1 MRILLVEDD
10 RNLGFATR
18 DGLRSAFAVDWVGSA
33 EEADAAIAVND
44 YDALVLDVMLPG
56 RSGLDLLGDL
66 RNRRLDV
73 PVLLLTAR
81 DAVEYRVEG
90 LNRGAD
96 DYLVKPF
103 DLDELIARCTAL
115 IRRSHGQVRNVIE
128 WGPIRFDVESRSVT
142 VDGEQLS
149 LSNRERDILQVLLS
163 NIDRPVSKSR
173 IETHIYDW
181 SNELIE
187 SNTVEVHVSSLRR
200 KLGRDL
206 IQTIRGVGYMIPSW
220 NEEKATR

>member
-56 RSGLDLLGDL
+56 RSGLELLRDL

-90 LNRGAD
+90 LNLGAD

-103 DLDELIARCTAL
+103 DLDELIARCSAL

-128 WGPIRFDVESRSVT
+128 WGPIRFDVDSRSVT
-142 VDGEQLS
+142 VDGEQLA

-200 KLGRDL
+200 KLGREL

-220 NEEKATR
+220 NQEKATR